1 MLLRLSL
8 LFVAVGVVISV
19 ISASLLGVSV
29 YFTRAGTASAERES
43 VTIRQLAPLEDDRTT
58 EKEVTPS
65 TAGRTSRST
74 DEKQSTPQAIEPTDE
89 AEILMLSGADD
100 SVEEEVEVSSLAKG
114 ETAAAVVTPT
124 VKATIPASL
133 GSAVV
138 TKTDVL
144 TRITTPETITKT
156 DVISLPTPTS
166 TPTPTAEPALEIE
179 ADLEYNE
186 PYTSTDQVQP
196 PPSADPTDAPAV
208 SALGCPVSSP
218 IGFELIPIEG
228 QPLKDHP
235 AYVHGDLNLALR
247 GYIPFGSSLGLV
259 DYEGATDGD
268 APQLHGLFEPN
279 RVPQFL
285 STYRVND
292 WVWDSSQCGGH
303 PRGCPGPPA
312 DTFWP
317 VTLVGVATTPGEPV
331 HIPERGAQIYSGG
344 YTALVLYAEENR
356 ITLGYTRRDTVAAG
370 YTVHIE
376 NVCVNPNLVALYK
389 AQEDADGWLASGHL
403 PGLRN
408 NQTFG
413 TALGHE
419 IQVAIRDAGMF
430 MDPRS
435 QKDWWR

>member
-1 MLLRLSL
+1 MLLRLSMAL
-8 LFVAVGVVISV
+8 MVVGVVISV
-19 ISASLLGVSV
+19 ISASLVGVSF
-29 YFTRAGTASAERES
+29 YFTRAGDAAAERGS
-43 VTIRQLAPLEDDRTT
+43 VTIRQLAPLEDETTT
-58 EKEVTPS
+58 EKKVAPTA
-65 TAGRTSRST
+65 AGRTT
-74 DEKQSTPQAIEPTDE
+74 QTAGEPKSTPQAIEPTSE
-89 AEILMLSGADD
+89 AEILTLSGADD
-100 SVEEEVEVSSLAKG
+100 SVAAEA
-114 ETAAAVVTPT
+114 ETASAPKEARSTKSAPTAKATVSTLVEAAV
-124 VKATIPASL
+124 I
-133 GSAVV
+133 

-144 TRITTPETITKT
+144 TRMTTPQTLTKT
-156 DVISLPTPTS
+156 DVISIPTATPTS
-166 TPTPTAEPALEIE
+166 TPTLEAAPEIE
-179 ADLEYNE
+179 AELEYND

-196 PPSADPTDAPAV
+196 PPSVETPAV
-208 SALGCPVSSP
+208 SALGCPLSSP

-247 GYIPFGSSLGLV
+247 GYVPAGSSLGLV
-259 DYEGATDGD
+259 DYQGATDGD

-285 STYRVND
+285 NTYRVND
-292 WVWDSSQCGGH
+292 WIWDSSQCGGH

-317 VTLVGVATTPGEPV
+317 VTLVGVATTPGEPIHV
-331 HIPERGAQIYSGG
+331 PERGAQIYGGG

-408 NQTFG
+408 NQAFG
-413 TALGHE
+413 TALGYE